1 MSDGAIEPIVASQFM
16 CNGALEPNG
25 VANGLGAKTS
35 ETARCV
41 GIKNGVSVYMHLYI
55 YMSQHIGSGHH
66 LELEFREAI
75 GQQRKAWTWQSGCWP
90 RGHIGAVEPS
100 GEPEHNELASLQRR
114 GRDSPDLDPIIGT

>member
-1 MSDGAIEPIVASQFM
+1 MKERAECARADQAASQRHHIVS
-16 CNGALEPNG
+16 GHQER
-25 VANGLGAKTS
+25 
-35 ETARCV
+35 ARRV
-41 GIKNGVSVYMHLYI
+41 GIMNGMSVYMHIYI